1 MTTTHMHSLTSALTL
16 SCSIALGLVSLACD
30 TSLDAQRD
38 ALSAEGDAQLFDDDE
53 AFLEEAFFAGALDT
67 LVAPTQA
74 AASGEAFA
82 AITQQIVLAEQDLA
96 YIEIVTLASNPHL
109 LVADYVTVPSGHTLL
124 SLSEDVNARACPPG
138 GTTCKQRWDIWLDT
152 SEVCD
157 LDGAY
162 ELGLTV
168 DCAPGAD
175 CSALDPAFVEFKVP
189 FTLDSEYFCD
199 GVEVSCPEYVAGL
212 SACSETCPCVEEGQ
226 GDCDSDDEC
235 LGDLV
240 CVHNVGAQY
249 GMPASWDVCL
259 LPA

>member
-96 YIEIVTLASNPHL
+96 YIEIVTLASNPHPGRGL
-109 LVADYVTVPSGHTLL
+109 RDGPERPHAALAVGGRQR
-124 SLSEDVNARACPPG
+124 AR
-138 GTTCKQRWDIWLDT
+138 
-152 SEVCD
+152 
-157 LDGAY
+157 
-162 ELGLTV
+162 
-168 DCAPGAD
+168 
-175 CSALDPAFVEFKVP
+175 
-189 FTLDSEYFCD
+189 
-199 GVEVSCPEYVAGL
+199 L
-212 SACSETCPCVEEGQ
+212 SARRNDLQ
-226 GDCDSDDEC
+226 AA
-235 LGDLV
+235 LGHLAR
-240 CVHNVGAQY
+240 HERGLR
-249 GMPASWDVCL
+249 SRRRL
-259 LPA
+259 